1 MFGSL
6 LCRMA
11 QVLLQFAVAILL
23 LLSSQAQAQ
32 SFVGTWIMQGSDL
45 VFFFDSSGRQV
56 WVGTNVDYGCS
67 GITSQSGSY
76 TASAGFYTHVYDA
89 TYGCNGKMFPRPLS
103 SGTGRPNSST
113 YVFSG
118 NTVTLT
124 KTAAAPDGTFDT
136 VVLTPVPPQT
146 RSVVGTW
153 NAKGMDWVWNFQTD
167 GQIVVSG
174 TGAVSQCQNASTAHG
189 TYTASAGILS
199 ISMNSGTCN
208 GTSSAGGFTGLGR
221 YAFTGNTLTAF
232 VEKTS
237 GTSPGD
243 TYGYILS
250 PLDGTTTT
258 TTIPPTTPLP
268 PPPTVQTVYT
278 VPTGQLPTAAVSVSP
293 SGTFGNATLVV
304 TLDLS
309 KVLSGG
315 AFARLGQ
322 FASGYNIYVAALA
335 PKGALGLPS
344 DTWFVLPALQ
354 SWTQL
359 SLPIAAYMTGLAQNA
374 TNSVTITVLQGLD
387 VTGLVGAEIYIGYGL
402 SDTEMLSANRYR
414 GVYKVQ

>member
-1 MFGSL
+1 MCGSL
-6 LCRMA
+6 LCRVA
-11 QVLLQFAVAILL
+11 QILIPIAAAIVL
-23 LLSSQAQAQ
+23 LLSPQAQAQ
-32 SFVGTWIMQGSDL
+32 SFVGTWIEQGSDL
-45 VFFFDSSGRQV
+45 VLFFDSSGRQV
-56 WVGTNVDYGCS
+56 WVGTNMDYGCS
-67 GITSQSGSY
+67 GVTSQSGSY
-76 TASAGFYTHVYDA
+76 TVSAGFYDHVYDA
-89 TYGCNGKMFPRPLS
+89 TYGCNGKMLPRPLG
-103 SGTGRPNSST
+103 SGTGRPNSHT

-124 KTAAAPDGTFDT
+124 KTAASFDGTFDT
-136 VVLTPVPPQT
+136 LVLTPVPPQT
-146 RSVVGTW
+146 RSVVGAW
-153 NAKGMDWVWNFQTD
+153 NAKGMDWVWNFQAD
-167 GQIVVSG
+167 GQIVVTG
-174 TGAVSQCQNASTAHG
+174 TGAVSQCQSASTAHG
-189 TYTASAGILS
+189 TYTASAGVLS
-199 ISMNSGTCN
+199 ISMTSGTCN

-250 PLDGTTTT
+250 PLDGRTTT
-258 TTIPPTTPLP
+258 TTISPTTPLP
-268 PPPTVQTVYT
+268 PPSTVQTVYI
-278 VPTGQLPTAAVSVSP
+278 VPTGQLPTAAVLVSP

-315 AFARLGQ
+315 AFAGLGQ

-374 TNSVTITVLQGLD
+374 TDKVVISILSGLD

-402 SDTEMLSANRYR
+402 SDTEMLAAQRYR